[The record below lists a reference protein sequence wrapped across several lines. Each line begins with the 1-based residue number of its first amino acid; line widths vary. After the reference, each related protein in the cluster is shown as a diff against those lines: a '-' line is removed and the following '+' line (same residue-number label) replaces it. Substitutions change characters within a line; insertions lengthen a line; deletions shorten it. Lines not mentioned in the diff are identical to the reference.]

1 MFRKAMI
8 ALTAMSCLML
18 GLVMSAGVTPA
29 SGASATL
36 TLENNTGVTFTDN
49 FNPVDS
55 SSFCKEM
62 SVCSLVYEPLF
73 EFDSLKAGVSYPW
86 LATEYA
92 WSNGGKTLTFTIRTG
107 VKWSDGSAFTPADV
121 AATFNL
127 VNTDAGDE
135 RRGYP
140 AVGESRNG
148 LG

>member
-8 ALTAMSCLML
+8 ALTATSCLML

-29 SGASATL
+29 SGAGTTL

-62 SVCSLVYEPLF
+62 SVCSLVYEPLY

-86 LATEYA
+86 LATAYA
-92 WSNGGKTLTFTIRTG
+92 WTNGGKTLTFTI
-107 VKWSDGSAFTPADV
+107 
-121 AATFNL
+121 
-127 VNTDAGDE
+127 
-135 RRGYP
+135 
-140 AVGESRNG
+140 
-148 LG
+148 